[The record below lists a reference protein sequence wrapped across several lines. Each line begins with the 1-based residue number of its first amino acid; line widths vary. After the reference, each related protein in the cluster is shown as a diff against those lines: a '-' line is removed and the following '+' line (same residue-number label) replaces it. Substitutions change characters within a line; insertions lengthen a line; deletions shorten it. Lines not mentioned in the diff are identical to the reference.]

1 MAKQKGIDISYWQE
15 KVDFAKIK
23 NDGIQFVILREG
35 YRKTLDERFIEYAN
49 GFKNVG
55 IPILGVYH
63 FLYTLTTDDAIAE
76 AKSCIAN
83 VQKAGLGKDVIIF
96 ADFEYDTV
104 TKARAQGV
112 TLGKTQCIAHT
123 KAFCE
128 YVESQG
134 YRAGIYTNIDYYRNM
149 YEKSLIDKYV
159 FWLADYT
166 GDPDYTCVFHQYSS
180 SGKVNGINGNVDMN
194 YYYGE
199 IKTTTTTTKKATTTT
214 TKKSVV
220 NVNFSQYYG
229 KISNSGGD
237 EYGGI
242 HGGAAGDQTGNEWCI
257 RSWYNRPWSCVL
269 RHPNQEVREL
279 IAELGIEA
287 ANNNK
292 IGYDQYQ
299 RDTYWNQLQS
309 VGYRPSKITVAC
321 ESDCSAGVIANTKAV
336 GYLLGISALKNIGAT
351 YTGNMR
357 SAYQNAGFQVLT
369 ESKYLTSSDYLVPGD
384 ILLND
389 THHTATNLGI
399 GSKSGYSGNGNNTIV
414 IEDSTN
420 TPSNPSKPNTTVKWQ
435 GKVTADELNVR
446 TWAGT
451 ENGTCSFSPLKEGTI
466 IGVCDTVYA
475 SNGNAWYYIKYNGK
489 YGFVHSAYVAKVET
503 ITTTTK
509 KATTTTKKA
518 TTTTK
523 KATTT
528 TKKATTTTSKS
539 SGINK
544 TPQWQGVVTASALNV
559 RTWAGVEN
567 AKCSFSPLPYGT
579 IVDVCDTIKDKDGDD
594 WYYIKYN
601 GKYGFV
607 SSSYVKKK

>member
-1 MAKQKGIDISYWQE
+1 M
-15 KVDFAKIK
+15 
-23 NDGIQFVILREG
+23 
-35 YRKTLDERFIEYAN
+35 
-49 GFKNVG
+49 
-55 IPILGVYH
+55 
-63 FLYTLTTDDAIAE
+63 
-76 AKSCIAN
+76 
-83 VQKAGLGKDVIIF
+83 
-96 ADFEYDTV
+96 
-104 TKARAQGV
+104 
-112 TLGKTQCIAHT
+112 
-123 KAFCE
+123 
-128 YVESQG
+128 
-134 YRAGIYTNIDYYRNM
+134 
-149 YEKSLIDKYV
+149 
-159 FWLADYT
+159 
-166 GDPDYTCVFHQYSS
+166 
-180 SGKVNGINGNVDMN
+180 
-194 YYYGE
+194 
-199 IKTTTTTTKKATTTT
+199 
-214 TKKSVV
+214 
-220 NVNFSQYYG
+220 
-229 KISNSGGD
+229 
-237 EYGGI
+237 
-242 HGGAAGDQTGNEWCI
+242 
-257 RSWYNRPWSCVL
+257 
-269 RHPNQEVREL
+269 
-279 IAELGIEA
+279 
-287 ANNNK
+287 
-292 IGYDQYQ
+292 
-299 RDTYWNQLQS
+299 
-309 VGYRPSKITVAC
+309 
-321 ESDCSAGVIANTKAV
+321 
-336 GYLLGISALKNIGAT
+336 LGISALKNIGAT

-466 IGVCDTVYA
+466 VGVCDTVYA

-503 ITTTTK
+503 TTTTTK

-544 TPQWQGVVTASALNV
+544 TPQWKGVVTASALNV